1 MATVKHRIYVSVTYP
16 VPLIFAHILEKSDNR
31 YSGIVDKHIN
41 LTETLKA
48 HVKHF
53 LYITVIS
60 HIAYKCFTD
69 TAFFHEIEAYAGNLE
84 VIQNNWEKLSFEW
97 DEACDVFTDYI
108 QSLGLKDHATDGQG
122 NQITF
127 KKWGEQLHEAFD
139 ALETYD
145 PDKARSILNELL
157 QYQIDADITQNLQN
171 IVANIDEVLK
181 A

>member
-1 MATVKHRIYVSVTYP
+1 MHWD
-16 VPLIFAHILEKSDNR
+16 F
-31 YSGIVDKHIN
+31 
-41 LTETLKA
+41 
-48 HVKHF
+48 
-53 LYITVIS
+53 VIS
-60 HIAYKCFTD
+60 QTLPFS
-69 TAFFHEIEAYAGNLE
+69 HEIEAYAGNLE

>member
-1 MATVKHRIYVSVTYP
+1 M
-16 VPLIFAHILEKSDNR
+16 
-31 YSGIVDKHIN
+31 G
-41 LTETLKA
+41 
-48 HVKHF
+48 
-53 LYITVIS
+53 
-60 HIAYKCFTD
+60 
-69 TAFFHEIEAYAGNLE
+69 
-84 VIQNNWEKLSFEW
+84 
-97 DEACDVFTDYI
+97 EACDVFTDYI

-171 IVANIDEVLK
+171 IVANIEGSTESIECYHITNAGFTYDMESGVLYVK
-181 A
+181 SD

>member
-1 MATVKHRIYVSVTYP
+1 MHLAAPQLVQLLHGQLRHGV
-16 VPLIFAHILEKSDNR
+16 
-31 YSGIVDKHIN
+31 G
-41 LTETLKA
+41 
-48 HVKHF
+48 
-53 LYITVIS
+53 
-60 HIAYKCFTD
+60 
-69 TAFFHEIEAYAGNLE
+69 G
-84 VIQNNWEKLSFEW
+84 
-97 DEACDVFTDYI
+97 
-108 QSLGLKDHATDGQG
+108 GTDGQG

>member
-1 MATVKHRIYVSVTYP
+1 MGWSLWCVYRLYP
-16 VPLIFAHILEKSDNR
+16 VS
-31 YSGIVDKHIN
+31 
-41 LTETLKA
+41 
-48 HVKHF
+48 
-53 LYITVIS
+53 
-60 HIAYKCFTD
+60 
-69 TAFFHEIEAYAGNLE
+69 
-84 VIQNNWEKLSFEW
+84 
-97 DEACDVFTDYI
+97 
-108 QSLGLKDHATDGQG
+108 GLKDHATDGQG

-181 A
+181 ARMLSYNKRRVHIWYGIRRFVC